1 MGFRFS
7 SGGNETDEV
16 RVQTDKH
23 QEAQGSLNMNKVGDQ
38 ASGVTQTVGQL
49 QRAMQLGYDSFE
61 SISTSSSAN

>member
-7 SGGNETDEV
+7 SGDNETDEV
-16 RVQTDKH
+16 RMQTDKD
-23 QEAQGSLNMNKVGDQ
+23 QEAQGSLNVNKVGDQ
-38 ASGVTQTVGQL
+38 AAGITQTVGQL